1 MPPFFK
7 GGNHRD
13 GTAMIPATAEE
24 IAADWLTHEL
34 ARSFPGV
41 RVEAVEVVDWNAGTT
56 GRARLLVRYAG
67 AFDGAAPAS
76 VFVKLPPA
84 DEMQKMMVQFT
95 GMGRREVAF
104 YTHLAADVPVRCP
117 RPYYA
122 EANDDG
128 SAYLM
133 LLEDLAAAGCSF
145 PALLGGCTLDYAR
158 AVVAVLARL
167 HARFWD
173 SPRFNAD
180 LAWVDPPMRHE
191 IGPRLVKQALD
202 QFGDQ
207 MPEVFGRMARLY
219 IERTDA
225 ICDLWEVGE
234 QTLCHGDCHIGNH
247 FIDGGEP
254 GFLDW
259 ACVVRCTGVRDVSY
273 FLANSVPAEL
283 RRAEEAELLRR
294 YREALEEQ
302 GVAAPPFGEMWRR
315 HCRHAAYSWVAAV
328 TTYAMGDKWQAV
340 RHGREAT
347 IRANDALE
355 CLGSVDVLEEDL
367 G

>member
-1 MPPFFK
+1 
-7 GGNHRD
+7 
-13 GTAMIPATAEE
+13 MIPATAEE
-24 IAADWLTHEL
+24 ISPDWLTRAL
-34 ARSFPGV
+34 SRSFARV
-41 RVEAVEVVDWNAGTT
+41 RVEAVDVVDWNAGTT

-67 AFDGAAPAS
+67 AVEAPAS
-76 VFVKLPPA
+76 VFVKLPPS
-84 DEMQKMMVQFT
+84 DELQKMMVQFT

-104 YTHLAADVPVRCP
+104 YTHLAGEVPVRCP

-128 SAYLM
+128 SSYLM

-145 PALLGGCTLDYAR
+145 PALLGGGTLDYAR

-173 SPRFNAD
+173 SPRFTTD
-180 LAWVDPPMRHE
+180 LAWVDGPMRHE
-191 IGPRLVKQALD
+191 IGPQLVKKALD
-202 QFGDQ
+202 EFGDQ
-207 MPEVFGRMARLY
+207 MPEVFRRMARLY
-219 IERTDA
+219 IERTDE
-225 ICDLWEVGE
+225 ICDLWEEGE

-247 FIDGGEP
+247 FIDDGEP

-273 FLANSVPAEL
+273 FLANSVSAEL
-283 RRAEEAELLRR
+283 RRAEEADLMRG
-294 YREALEEQ
+294 YRAALEEQ
-302 GVAAPPFGEMWRR
+302 GVVAPPFDLLWRR
-315 HCRHAAYSWVAAV
+315 HCRHVAYSWVAAV

-347 IRANDALE
+347 MRANDALQ
-355 CLGSVDVLEEDL
+355 CLGSVDVLAEDL